1 MNKKM
6 NVNCDRPI
14 MRKAGTRL
22 AGLNL
27 ELILPWPVSH
37 FINHTS
43 SSSLVPVFEQIIWI
57 YKFKSVF
64 YQTLMTNFGALFG
77 MISPHFDIWKILHID
92 LDYLVFDQ
100 FVLANN
106 IWVFDMVQYLVF
118 VHTLSPTP
126 MHTLRKLIFVRLD
139 TATQSQISSSCSFQ
153 SQLYKNILMF
163 NNKLKRFYCLGS
175 FMIHLLSPVH
185 Y

>member
-1 MNKKM
+1 MCLCRVWFWIQTAKNLFKPTVFVWSECVMNKKM

-77 MISPHFDIWKILHID
+77 MISPHFDLWKILHID

-106 IWVFDMVQYLVF
+106 IWVVDIIQYWY
-118 VHTLSPTP
+118 
-126 MHTLRKLIFVRLD
+126 
-139 TATQSQISSSCSFQ
+139 SFTHCPLHPCTH
-153 SQLYKNILMF
+153 SAN
-163 NNKLKRFYCLGS
+163 
-175 FMIHLLSPVH
+175 
-185 Y
+185 